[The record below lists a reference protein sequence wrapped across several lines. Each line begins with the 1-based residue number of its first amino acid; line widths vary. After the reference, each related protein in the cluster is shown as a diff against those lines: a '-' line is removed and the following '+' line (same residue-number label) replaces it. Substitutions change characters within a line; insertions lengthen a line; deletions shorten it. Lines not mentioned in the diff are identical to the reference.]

1 MYTLTTLVYLD
12 TCLILV
18 LVRRDVRSG
27 LPITTVAV
35 VATSLDVVRR
45 RYPLSRTLTPSGIN
59 LYSCPLII
67 ALEVVPAANAGVGVK
82 ICLARFHYP
91 RYPLSTRSSQ
101 ITPSRPLLSS
111 NSKSA
116 AQEFGALDG
125 MVCTAVPCRGPSRV
139 DVAGNDAFLSH

>member
-1 MYTLTTLVYLD
+1 MLFVAVVDPMYTLTTLVYLE

-18 LVRRDVRSG
+18 LVRRDVRTG

-67 ALEVVPAANAGVGVK
+67 ALEVVPAASAGAPWCEDLPCSV
-82 ICLARFHYP
+82 
-91 RYPLSTRSSQ
+91 
-101 ITPSRPLLSS
+101 LLPP
-111 NSKSA
+111 
-116 AQEFGALDG
+116 
-125 MVCTAVPCRGPSRV
+125 VPVVHAIVP
-139 DVAGNDAFLSH
+139 DHAFQTSLVIKF